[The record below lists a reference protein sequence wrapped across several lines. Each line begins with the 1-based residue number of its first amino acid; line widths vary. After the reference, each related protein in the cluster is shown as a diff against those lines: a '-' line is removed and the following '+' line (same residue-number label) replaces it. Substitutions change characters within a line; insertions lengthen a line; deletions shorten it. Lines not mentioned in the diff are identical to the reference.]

1 MLSHGLFTCA
11 SHAPSSEL
19 DAPAF
24 FVNPR
29 FAPPEEAIIKW
40 TQQDRSRTPS
50 TPIWSSRLYKFAPAV
65 RPTFQWERLHCLF
78 NRFRLPKG
86 HRLCQKKSRPAR
98 PGFFFDSFPRALL
111 RKAKN

>member
-40 TQQDRSRTPS
+40 TRGGVEHLNPD
-50 TPIWSSRLYKFAPAV
+50 L
-65 RPTFQWERLHCLF
+65 
-78 NRFRLPKG
+78 N
-86 HRLCQKKSRPAR
+86 
-98 PGFFFDSFPRALL
+98 
-111 RKAKN
+111 

>member
-19 DAPAF
+19 DAPAC

-40 TQQDRSRTPS
+40 TQQDRSRTP
-50 TPIWSSRLYKFAPAV
+50 
-65 RPTFQWERLHCLF
+65 
-78 NRFRLPKG
+78 
-86 HRLCQKKSRPAR
+86 
-98 PGFFFDSFPRALL
+98 
-111 RKAKN
+111 